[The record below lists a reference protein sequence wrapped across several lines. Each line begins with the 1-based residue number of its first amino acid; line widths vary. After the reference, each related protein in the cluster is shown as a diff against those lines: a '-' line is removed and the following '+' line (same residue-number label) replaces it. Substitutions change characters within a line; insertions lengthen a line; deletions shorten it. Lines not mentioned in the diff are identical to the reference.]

1 MLCALVDEPFNDPN
15 WIFEPKLDG
24 LRVICRFDGR
34 EWLLLSRNGKPQNFI
49 LPEIVEGLKRA
60 VTKPILLDGEVVCL
74 DENGQSSFRLLQQR
88 FHLIDTAEVQ
98 RRMRRFPAKLFLFDV
113 LFLEDQDVRD
123 LTLAE
128 RKRLLKRA
136 VRWKDPI
143 HNTPAVRGKGI
154 ELFKKTCAGHG
165 EGIIAKRLDSRY
177 TGDRSGAWLK
187 IKCSGR
193 QEFVIGGFT
202 EPQRSRVGLGALLVG
217 YYESDGKTLRYA
229 GKVGTGFTNDVL
241 LDLRKRLEPL
251 IINHSAFVNE
261 RDVPRRGEVHF
272 VKPALVGE
280 IAFAEWT
287 QNDLLRQPRFQ
298 GLREDKKPTQV
309 RRERPKHIR

>member
-1 MLCALVDEPFNDPN
+1 MLCALVDQPFDDPN

-24 LRVICRFDGR
+24 LRVICRFDGG
-34 EWLLLSRNGKPQNFI
+34 EWVLLSRNGKRQNFI
-49 LPEIVEGLKRA
+49 LPEIVQGLRRA

-88 FHLIDTAEVQ
+88 FHLTNEAEVQ
-98 RRMRRFPAKLFLFDV
+98 RRMQRFPAKLFLFDI
-113 LFLEDQDVRD
+113 LFNESGDVRD

-128 RKRLLKRA
+128 RKKLLKRA

-143 HNTPAVRGKGI
+143 HNTPATAAKGI
-154 ELFKKTCAGHG
+154 ELFNQTCAAHG

-177 TGDRSGAWLK
+177 SGDRSGAWLK

-193 QEFVIGGFT
+193 QEFVVGGFT
-202 EPQRSRVGLGALLVG
+202 DPQRSRVGLGALLVG
-217 YYESDGKTLRYA
+217 YYEPYGRTLRYA
-229 GKVGTGFTNDVL
+229 GKVGTGFTNEVL
-241 LDLRKRLEPL
+241 LDLRKRLDALMIPR
-251 IINHSAFVNE
+251 SPFVNTQ
-261 RDVPRRGEVHF
+261 DVPRAAGVHF
-272 VKPALVGE
+272 VEPRLVAE

-287 QNDLLRQPRFQ
+287 QNDLLRQPRFE

-309 RRERPKHIR
+309 RRERPGHIR